1 MVNAYFFQT
10 LKQNEQSIYYRFPS
24 SFFPKVREVMEA
36 VTDNGRMD
44 TELIIGGTTLLTP
57 DDMFD
62 LMLN

>member
-24 SFFPKVREVMEA
+24 FFLKVREVMEA